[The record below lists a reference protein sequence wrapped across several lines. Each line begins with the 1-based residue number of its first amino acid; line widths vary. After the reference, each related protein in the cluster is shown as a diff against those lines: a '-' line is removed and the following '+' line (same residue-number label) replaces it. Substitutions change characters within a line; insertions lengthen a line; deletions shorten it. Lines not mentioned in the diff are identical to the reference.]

1 MCIGPNQFGE
11 DSLKSYKFDL
21 AYAITVHKAQGSGF
35 KKVFFVLPSKGAIL
49 SRERLYTA
57 LTRQEDKIII
67 LHQGEFRDFIRLA
80 STDASA
86 TARRF
91 TDLFFLP
98 DVKQIDKKFY
108 EARYINVSERGE
120 RMISKN
126 EVIIANCLNKYKDR
140 ISYAYEDTL
149 TLEGSG
155 RTIKPDFTVENL
167 DTGRIFYWGH
177 LGMLSKEECP

>member
-1 MCIGPNQFGE
+1 IEIAFSTQPGYSYVYWPEQFKD
-11 DSLKSYKFDL
+11 DSLKSYKFEL

-49 SRERLYTA
+49 SRELLYTA
-57 LTRQEDKIII
+57 LTRQEKKIII

-80 STDASA
+80 NTDASA

-98 DVKQIDKKFY
+98 KVQQLERKYYD
-108 EARYINVSERGE
+108 ARYINVSERGE

-126 EVIIANCLNKYKDR
+126 EVMKVA
-140 ISYAYEDTL
+140 
-149 TLEGSG
+149 
-155 RTIKPDFTVENL
+155 
-167 DTGRIFYWGH
+167 
-177 LGMLSKEECP
+177 